1 MNLTLATSEVR
12 DMAGSYV
19 LTEAGNEAAPAGY
32 KRTEVGVIPEDW
44 HVQELADLKPFITSG
59 SRGWAD
65 YYSNHGSAFIRIT
78 NMSRDSIYLDLD
90 DLKLVNLPPDS
101 TEGVRTQLQDGD
113 LLVSITAD
121 IGIIAFVDPSVPK
134 PAYINQ
140 HIALVRLDAEKA
152 DSKFL
157 SYFLAGESSQ
167 KAFRAGTDR
176 GAKAGMNLRGVR
188 EIKAAFPPLV
198 EQSAIAAALSGVD
211 ALLAKLDQLIAK
223 KRDLKQAAM
232 QQLLTGRIRLQ
243 GFEGQWAT
251 ATYGALFDF
260 LPTAT
265 NSRADLSENQGDTLY
280 IHYGD
285 IHTRFRSHLN
295 FGTAVVPRI
304 DKARCKNAASL
315 QNGDWIMVDASEDF
329 VGVGKAVEVCELLG
343 GQMAVAG
350 LHTFLLREKAQSFAP
365 GFKGHLGGLE
375 SLHQDFLRVATGMK
389 VYGVS
394 KMALKEIRLP
404 VPSLPEQTAIAT
416 ILSDMDTEL
425 AALETRRDKT
435 RELKQGMMQ
444 ALLTG
449 RIRLA

>member
-1 MNLTLATSEVR
+1 MNLEAASSGVR
-12 DMAGSYV
+12 DTAGSYA
-19 LTEAGNEAAPAGY
+19 LTEAGGEAVPAGY
-32 KRTEVGVIPEDW
+32 KRTEVGLIPEDW
-44 HVQELADLKPFITSG
+44 QVQELADLKPFITSG

-121 IGIIAFVDPSVPK
+121 IGIIAFVDQSVPK

-140 HIALVRLDAEKA
+140 HIALVRLDAEKV

-157 SYFLAGESSQ
+157 SYFLAGASSQ
-167 KAFRAGTDR
+167 KAFRAGTDQ

-188 EIKAAFPPLV
+188 EIKTAVPPLA
-198 EQSAIAAALSGVD
+198 EQHAIATALSDVD

-232 QQLLTGRIRLQ
+232 QQLFSGDIRLSGFSGDWEQKRVGELGSTYGGLTGKTKSDFGCGSARYIPFLNIVNNIVIDVDALESVQMRAAELQNKAKKGDLFFNGSSETPEEVGLCAVLTDEICDLYLNSFCFGFRLNDEREVDARY
-243 GFEGQWAT
+243 FA
-251 ATYGALFDF
+251 YL
-260 LPTAT
+260 
-265 NSRADLSENQGDTLY
+265 
-280 IHYGD
+280 
-285 IHTRFRSHLN
+285 FRSPVGRNLLYSLAQGATRYNLSKRNFLN
-295 FGTAVVPRI
+295 LLVQLPRP
-304 DKARCKNAASL
+304 
-315 QNGDWIMVDASEDF
+315 
-329 VGVGKAVEVCELLG
+329 VE
-343 GQMAVAG
+343 QA
-350 LHTFLLREKAQSFAP
+350 
-365 GFKGHLGGLE
+365 
-375 SLHQDFLRVATGMK
+375 
-389 VYGVS
+389 
-394 KMALKEIRLP
+394 
-404 VPSLPEQTAIAT
+404 AIAT

-435 RELKQGMMQ
+435 HELKQGMMQ

-449 RIRLA
+449 RIRLV